1 MNLRPSTCI
10 KIPEGHKKIT
20 IEQRSTAVAI
30 PADNPRSGFAG
41 VLAASL
47 QSFAVATERISEWAG
62 ETAQHFGAL
71 VSALMGPAVVSVYA
85 VALWSLSANFG
96 WTDSFLFTSG
106 ALSNW
111 LIWLALAILVHVAAS
126 ILRRR
131 IEE

>member
-1 MNLRPSTCI
+1 M
-10 KIPEGHKKIT
+10 T
-20 IEQRSTAVAI
+20 IEPRSTVVGSTAVAI
-30 PADNPRSGFAG
+30 PVESPRSGFAG
-41 VLAASL
+41 VLAGAL
-47 QSFAVATERISEWAG
+47 QSFAIVTERAAEWAG
-62 ETAQHFGAL
+62 ETAQQFGAL

-85 VALWSLSANFG
+85 IALWSLSASFG

-111 LIWLALAILVHVAAS
+111 LIWLVLAILVHVAAS